1 MNEEKRSLL
10 GIVNPADFEK
20 AVVIAAKLCSIC
32 DQLSK
37 NRICQEEVGKVLLF
51 YAERAIAIS
60 QASFL
65 VTTREFLRTWLW
77 K

>member
-1 MNEEKRSLL
+1 M
-10 GIVNPADFEK
+10 NPADFEK

-32 DQLSK
+32 DKLSK

-60 QASFL
+60 QASLFTSL
-65 VTTREFLRTWLW
+65 KYSLMEF
-77 K
+77 